1 MHFCC
6 VLPVRSWEGEHCPVN
21 PSDVPCFQKEAAFW
35 SLISRCPTGPCTSNQ
50 FYFFSLSLSLPC
62 LDFTFCPSAAAC
74 GGRTEAGGAPCRSRD
89 SLGASPG
96 IAGAF
101 ITPDYFFP
109 ALFLIQLSH
118 GTTQRELNIPSAPNV
133 GSHHVLMACSE
144 AR

>member
-6 VLPVRSWEGEHCPVN
+6 VLPVRSWEGEHCPLN
-21 PSDVPCFQKEAAFW
+21 PSDVPCFQKETAFW
-35 SLISRCPTGPCTSNQ
+35 SLISRCPTGPCTSIQ

-74 GGRTEAGGAPCRSRD
+74 GGRTEAGGALCRSRD

-109 ALFLIQLSH
+109 ALFFNTVVPWHNSKRIKH
-118 GTTQRELNIPSAPNV
+118 PF
-133 GSHHVLMACSE
+133 CSKCWKSSCPDGLQ
-144 AR
+144 